1 MAQHNKLVTPINTD
15 DLYHSDV
22 VTDILEIRT
31 FYEQQLLDRGL
42 TIKYINLILDHT
54 TELTEPEVEIEFDTY
69 RSFSRG
75 EIQCPE
81 LCNPQVTI
89 KQN

>member
-1 MAQHNKLVTPINTD
+1 MKTFSQL
-15 DLYHSDV
+15 
-22 VTDILEIRT
+22 ILEQNNELNAFVILKPE
-31 FYEQQLLDRGL
+31 FLKYEQQWLDRGL